1 MDKDTFYSTVYKL
14 VEDYFTN
21 FSKKPHYL
29 LINSQF
35 DLKNYIDDNEDLKQY
50 VNDKFKGMT
59 IVRTPDISTDKVV
72 VY

>member
-1 MDKDTFYSTVYKL
+1 MDKEKFYSTVYKL

-29 LINSQF
+29 LINSKV
-35 DLKNYIDDNEDLKQY
+35 DLSNYIDDHSDL
-50 VNDKFKGMT
+50 VDDKFKGMT
-59 IVRTPDISTDKVV
+59 IVRTPDISTDKVM